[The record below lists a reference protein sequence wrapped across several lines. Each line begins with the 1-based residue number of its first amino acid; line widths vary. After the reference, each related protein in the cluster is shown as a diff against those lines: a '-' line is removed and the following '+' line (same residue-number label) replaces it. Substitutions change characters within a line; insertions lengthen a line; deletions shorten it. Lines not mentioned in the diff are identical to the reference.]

1 MRGDSTTLWLVSTSS
16 DRSIF
21 IPVLLTSGIFLG
33 GRAADILVPQL
44 FSLVR
49 GSHLPTTIRISS
61 LSLLATCADTADL
74 ALLSYAHDLANAM
87 LDLLQV
93 EGSASAR
100 AADTNRPM
108 TEAAAAASM
117 DSEPTAADA
126 KFPPF
131 RRASLH
137 FLGVLVRAYTRR
149 ASASPSSFVG
159 AVPHGNIPLGD
170 DDFPVRRATATL
182 GYVAATDAD
191 AVVRVMAREV
201 GEAVRALERAR
212 GGI

>member
-1 MRGDSTTLWLVSTSS
+1 
-16 DRSIF
+16 
-21 IPVLLTSGIFLG
+21 
-33 GRAADILVPQL
+33 
-44 FSLVR
+44 
-49 GSHLPTTIRISS
+49 
-61 LSLLATCADTADL
+61 
-74 ALLSYAHDLANAM
+74 M

-93 EGSASAR
+93 EGGVSAR
-100 AADTNRPM
+100 AADANHPPI
-108 TEAAAAASM
+108 EAASM

-126 KFPPF
+126 TFPPF

-149 ASASPSSFVG
+149 ALASSPSGPGTG
-159 AVPHGNIPLGD
+159 ARSNIPPDGD
-170 DDFPVRRATATL
+170 YFPARRATATL

-212 GGI
+212 VGL